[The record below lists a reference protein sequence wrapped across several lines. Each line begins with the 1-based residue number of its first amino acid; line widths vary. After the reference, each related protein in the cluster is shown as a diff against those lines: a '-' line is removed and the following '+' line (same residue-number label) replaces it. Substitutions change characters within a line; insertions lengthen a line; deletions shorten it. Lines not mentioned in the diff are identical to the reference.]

1 MSHSRLI
8 RKGIWQ
14 RLKDVARADVR
25 FHLDFSEVIPDFDGS
40 DVATGRVLAL
50 DAFKGCQLAFVTPD
64 NSLTL
69 LRQKMIEAG
78 IPLVMST
85 YNIRRGF
92 LYLEPA
98 VVPKGAE
105 LYASWLEGMEHFA
118 KPVSLEEIARKGRF
132 DFAATGASAV
142 SSRGIRFGKGH
153 VYFDLEWGMFTDLG
167 LMEEKTPVVSIV
179 HDVQVTDE
187 NVIASD
193 LDIAIDMIAT
203 PEKLIRVERT
213 ERRPRGIRW
222 DLLSKDQ
229 ILGIPPLAELARI
242 RGVL

>member
-1 MSHSRLI
+1 MSQSRLI

-14 RLKDVARADVR
+14 RLKDVARADAR

-40 DVATGRVLAL
+40 EQATERVLQN
-50 DAFKGCQLAFVTPD
+50 DAFKACRFAFVTPD

-69 LRQKMIEAG
+69 LRQRMIEAG

-85 YNIRRGF
+85 FNIRRGF
-92 LYLEPA
+92 LYLAPG

-118 KPVSLEEIARKGRF
+118 TPISLEGIAQKGSF

-142 SSRGIRFGKGH
+142 SSKGIRFGKGH
-153 VYFDLEWGMFTDLG
+153 AYFDLEWGMFTDLG
-167 LMEEKTPVVSIV
+167 LMEETTPVASIV

-187 NVIASD
+187 TVIASD

-203 PEKLIRVERT
+203 PEKLIRVERN

-222 DLLSKDQ
+222 DLLSKEQ
-229 ILGIPPLAELARI
+229 IMDIPPLAELARI
-242 RGVL
+242 RGVF